1 MRNFVP
7 KNPLS
12 TQITTFSPCQTAFGY
27 NLNKA
32 VPKGFISCVFKV
44 KQGIMQTLQHRPR
57 DLNFMRKAQD
67 PRHGGV
73 QLTEQLRFLGRMV
86 AHPRRVGAIAPS
98 GPALAQAMIAQV
110 DMSQP
115 GPVLELGPGS
125 GVMTR
130 ELLARGLP
138 PAQLTV
144 IERDSEFAKIVAARF
159 PGINVINGDAFKLHD
174 LLAGRFVQ
182 PFKAIVS
189 GIPLLNLQAERRS
202 ELIDVA
208 LDQLAPG
215 APFIQFSYGFHSP
228 VAAPP
233 GSTVE
238 MTTFIWRNLP
248 PARVWVYRRKAQS
261 GLIQASA

>member
-1 MRNFVP
+1 
-7 KNPLS
+7 
-12 TQITTFSPCQTAFGY
+12 
-27 NLNKA
+27 
-32 VPKGFISCVFKV
+32 
-44 KQGIMQTLQHRPR
+44 
-57 DLNFMRKAQD
+57 MRKVDDAC
-67 PRHGGV
+67 PGV
-73 QLTEQLRFLGRMV
+73 PLAEQLRFLGRMV
-86 AHPRRVGAIAPS
+86 ANPRRVGAIAPS
-98 GPALAQAMIAQV
+98 GQPLAQAMVAQV

-138 PAQLTV
+138 PGQLTV
-144 IERDSEFAKIVAARF
+144 IERDPELAKIVARRF
-159 PGINVINGDAFKLHD
+159 PDVNVINGDAFKLHD
-174 LLAGRFVQ
+174 LLAGKFAQ

-189 GIPLLNLQAERRS
+189 GIPLLNLPAERRG

-228 VAAPP
+228 VAAPS

-248 PARVWVYRRKAQS
+248 PARVWVYRRDVQS
-261 GLIQASA
+261 ALMRARA

>member
-1 MRNFVP
+1 
-7 KNPLS
+7 
-12 TQITTFSPCQTAFGY
+12 
-27 NLNKA
+27 
-32 VPKGFISCVFKV
+32 
-44 KQGIMQTLQHRPR
+44 
-57 DLNFMRKAQD
+57 MRKVQD
-67 PRHGGV
+67 ACHNGA

-98 GPALAQAMIAQV
+98 GPALAQAMVAQV

-138 PAQLTV
+138 PSDLTL
-144 IERDSEFAKIVAARF
+144 IERDPEFAKVVARRF
-159 PGINVINGDAFKLHD
+159 PNVNVINGDAFKLHD
-174 LLAGRFVQ
+174 LLAGKFSQ
-182 PFKAIVS
+182 PFKAIIS
-189 GIPLLNLQAERRS
+189 GIPLLNLPADRRG

-228 VAAPP
+228 VAAPQ
-233 GSTVE
+233 GSNVE

-248 PARVWVYRRKAQS
+248 PARVWVYRRDVQLNSMK
-261 GLIQASA
+261 ASA